1 MRTPGPEPELSI
13 VVPAHDE
20 AASLARLVEEVE
32 AGVLGRGIRAEL
44 IVVDDGSADATAE
57 VLARLAERRPW
68 LRVLRHGRRLG
79 QTAAL
84 RTGVAAAR
92 GAAVATLDADGQN
105 DPADLPEMLARL
117 HHRGGDADFVQGVR
131 VDRRDGVSKRAASAV
146 GRLARRVALGDR
158 VRDAGCSTRVVRAEV
173 AAAWPLGRPGM
184 HRFLPALSAAA
195 GFRVVEVPVNH
206 RARAAGRSHY
216 GNLGRGARGLR
227 DLIAVRGILRR
238 ARPAG
243 GPG

>member
-1 MRTPGPEPELSI
+1 MEHPEANPELSI

-20 AASLARLVEEVE
+20 AASLGALVEEVG

-57 VLARLAERRPW
+57 VLGRLAEGRPW
-68 LRVLRHGRRLG
+68 LRVLRNDRRLG
-79 QTAAL
+79 QTRAL
-84 RTGVAAAR
+84 GAGVAAAR

-105 DPADLPEMLARL
+105 DPADLPGMLARL
-117 HHRGGDADFVQGVR
+117 RHRGGDADFVQGVR

-146 GRLARRVALGDR
+146 GRLARRVVLGDR
-158 VRDAGCSTRVVRAEV
+158 VRDAGCSTRVVAAAV
-173 AAAWPLGRPGM
+173 AAAWPLDRPGM

-195 GFRVVEVPVNH
+195 GFTVVEVPVNH

-216 GNLGRGARGLR
+216 GNLGRAAAGLR
-227 DLIAVRGILRR
+227 DLAAVRRAVRR
-238 ARPAG
+238 Q
-243 GPG
+243 